1 MSAVVDHLLD
11 PESWSGPGGLVNR
24 LVEHVGISALA
35 LLLAVVVAVPVGL
48 WLGHLGRGGFVALNI
63 GGFGRAVPTFAL
75 LVVFVLL
82 PAPFGANLQS
92 FVLALALFTVPPLLT
107 NTWTGVREADRAAV
121 DAGRGLGMSGWQLLR
136 RVELPLATPLMM
148 SGLRLAAVQV
158 VATTTVIGL
167 VGGGSLGRIINQG
180 FVSQDQA
187 QVVVGAVLVAL
198 LALATELGL
207 GVVERRAARRS
218 SGRTR
223 SQEPEEVDDEQGRRP
238 DEAGAGTSARGAA
251 QASR

>member
-1 MSAVVDHLLD
+1 MSGVLDLLLD
-11 PESWSGPGGLVNR
+11 PASWSGTRGLGNR

-35 LLLAVVVAVPVGL
+35 LLVAVVVAVPVGL
-48 WLGHLGRGGFVALNI
+48 WLGHIGRGGFVALNI

-82 PAPFGANLQS
+82 PSPFGANLQS

-107 NTWTGVREADRAAV
+107 NTWTGIREADRAAV
-121 DAGRGLGMSGWQLLR
+121 DAGRGLGMSGWQLLV

-167 VGGGSLGRIINQG
+167 VSGGALGRVINQG
-180 FVSQDQA
+180 FVQQDTA
-187 QVVVGAVLVAL
+187 QVVVGAGLVAL

-207 GVVERRAARRS
+207 GVVERRASRRP
-218 SGRTR
+218 SGGAA
-223 SQEPEEVDDEQGRRP
+223 EPAADDDEAGRP
-238 DEAGAGTSARGAA
+238 PEEAGAGTSARGAA
-251 QASR
+251 QAAR

>member
-1 MSAVVDHLLD
+1 MSGVADYVLD
-11 PESWSGPGGLVNR
+11 PATWTGARGLGNR

-48 WLGHLGRGGFVALNI
+48 WLGHIGRGGFVALNI

-75 LVVFVLL
+75 LVIFVLL
-82 PAPFGANLQS
+82 PSPFGANLQS

-107 NTWTGVREADRAAV
+107 NTWTGIREADRAAV
-121 DAGRGLGMSGWQLLR
+121 DAGRGLGMSGWQLLW
-136 RVELPLATPLMM
+136 RVELPLATPLVL

-167 VGGGSLGRIINQG
+167 VSGGALGRVINQG
-180 FVSQDQA
+180 FVRQDQV
-187 QVVVGAVLVAL
+187 QVVVGAGLVAL

-207 GVVERRAARRS
+207 GLVERRASRPAR
-218 SGRTR
+218 GRAH
-223 SQEPEEVDDEQGRRP
+223 SAAADDDHGQRP
-238 DEAGAGTSARGAA
+238 DEPGAGASAPGAG

>member
-1 MSAVVDHLLD
+1 MSDALAYLTD
-11 PESWSGPGGLVNR
+11 PASWEGTGGLGNR

-75 LVVFVLL
+75 LVIFVLL
-82 PAPFGANLQS
+82 PPPFGANTPS

-107 NTWTGVREADRAAV
+107 NTWTGVREAERAAV
-121 DAGRGLGMSGWQLLR
+121 DAGRGLGMSGWQLLA
-136 RVELPLATPLMM
+136 RVEAPLARPLVL

-180 FVSQDQA
+180 FVRQDQA
-187 QVVVGAVLVAL
+187 QVLVGALMVAV
-198 LALATELGL
+198 LALGTELGL
-207 GVVERRAARRS
+207 GALERRASRRGR
-218 SGRTR
+218 GRTAAATPG
-223 SQEPEEVDDEQGRRP
+223 EGVG
-238 DEAGAGTSARGAA
+238 SAPR
-251 QASR
+251 